1 MIYPEDLAGRAGE
14 GRLGSVF
21 LLEKERWYELIRKE
35 ERGLK
40 PHRSIAYM
48 RTTGIGPGGR
58 YELKFV
64 PDGDYILYAYIELD
78 DGEIHMTGTYGGGIL
93 TAGAVH
99 GIYGGGGGIIINKNK
114 MGSGFYTNVERT
126 MLGRDNPAFLSVPG
140 RVSLTDVDFDLYR
153 ISKVRRKEVTVTG
166 VDVRNGFFYFDDSD
180 GDRVTV
186 SVLPIL
192 RGRIFIVDGGLTDLH
207 IFDLDEVGPVVI
219 ISGLMV
225 DGEFVAFGVWVSFL
239 PDPPSP
245 ADFNGN
251 GIVGLED
258 FFLFAEVYGSVK
270 GDGIYQAKFDLDQNG
285 SIGLEDFFIFAQ
297 SFEY

>member
-1 MIYPEDLAGRAGE
+1 MAVRFVH
-14 GRLGSVF
+14 S
-21 LLEKERWYELIRKE
+21 
-35 ERGLK
+35 
-40 PHRSIAYM
+40 
-48 RTTGIGPGGR
+48 GPGIAVFR
-58 YELKFV
+58 DLQAWRF
-64 PDGDYILYAYIELD
+64 LYASRGRGVS
-78 DGEIHMTGTYGGGIL
+78 DGGL
-93 TAGAVH
+93 RSS
-99 GIYGGGGGIIINKNK
+99 IYHRVEFQRFDI
-114 MGSGFYTNVERT
+114 GSSLFDMLMICLIFTNIKSSSSRA
-126 MLGRDNPAFLSVPG
+126 PP
-140 RVSLTDVDFDLYR
+140 
-153 ISKVRRKEVTVTG
+153 
-166 VDVRNGFFYFDDSD
+166 RNGFFYFDDSD

-207 IFDLDEVGPVVI
+207 IFDLDEVDPVVI